1 MAEMGKQAVAAQ
13 KKLLLLN
20 GPNLNM
26 LGRRD
31 PHQYGTFTLQTVE
44 ELTRETATRFGLTV
58 DCYQTNHEGCLIERI
73 HDAIERYAGIL
84 INAGAW
90 THTSYALRDAIELTA
105 LPAIEVHISDIYK
118 REPFRRI
125 SVIHDVCISQ
135 VVGLGLDSYRVATEQ
150 LCRHLGG
157 SDHA

>member
-1 MAEMGKQAVAAQ
+1 MAETENRTE
-13 KKLLLLN
+13 KKPIRLLLLN

-31 PHQYGTFTLQTVE
+31 PRQYGTFTLQTVE
-44 ELTRETATRFGLTV
+44 QLTRETAKRFGMTV
-58 DCYQTNHEGCLIERI
+58 DCYQSNHEGCLIERV
-73 HDAIERYAGIL
+73 HDAISHYAGIL

-90 THTSYALRDAIELTA
+90 THTSYALRDAIELTS
-105 LPAIEVHISDIYK
+105 LPAVEVHISDIYK

>member
-1 MAEMGKQAVAAQ
+1 MNRPTDPLRQMQVLRERLREAMAVERHRRAVVAQAWQPPMDLRVTEAEYEIA
-13 KKLLLLN
+13 LDL
-20 GPNLNM
+20 P
-26 LGRRD
+26 
-31 PHQYGTFTLQTVE
+31 
-44 ELTRETATRFGLTV
+44 
-58 DCYQTNHEGCLIERI
+58 
-73 HDAIERYAGIL
+73 
-84 INAGAW
+84 GA
-90 THTSYALRDAIELTA
+90 SRDAIELTA

-157 SDHA
+157 TEHV

>member
-1 MAEMGKQAVAAQ
+1 MTESDNRTGTSQ
-13 KKLLLLN
+13 KKVLLLN

-31 PHQYGTFTLQTVE
+31 PRQYGTFTLQTVE
-44 ELTRETATRFGLTV
+44 ELTQKTARRFGIAV
-58 DCYQTNHEGCLIERI
+58 DCFQTNHEGCLIERI
-73 HDAIERYAGIL
+73 HDAIGHYAGIL

-118 REPFRRI
+118 REPFRRV

-157 SDHA
+157 TEHV